1 MKFGEITSV
10 SGLAFYTSQL
20 SGILGL
26 AYDTISVNK
35 LPTFLDS
42 SNLDDKSFSFVLH
55 LNPDKSYMTLPGY
68 DEDIMKGH

>member
-10 SGLAFYTSQL
+10 SGMAFYASQL

-42 SNLDDKSFSFVLH
+42 SNLKDKSFSFYLT
-55 LNPDKSYMTLPGY
+55 LNPDESYMTIPSY
-68 DEDIMKGH
+68 DKDKMKER

>member
-10 SGLAFYTSQL
+10 SGMAFYASQL

-42 SNLDDKSFSFVLH
+42 SNLQDKSFSFYLT
-55 LNPDKSYMTLPGY
+55 LNPDESYMTIPSY
-68 DEDIMKGH
+68 DKDKMKDR

>member
-10 SGLAFYTSQL
+10 SGMAFYASQL

-42 SNLDDKSFSFVLH
+42 SNLQDKSFSFYLT
-55 LNPDKSYMTLPGY
+55 LNPDESYMTIPGY
-68 DEDIMKGH
+68 DKDKMKDK